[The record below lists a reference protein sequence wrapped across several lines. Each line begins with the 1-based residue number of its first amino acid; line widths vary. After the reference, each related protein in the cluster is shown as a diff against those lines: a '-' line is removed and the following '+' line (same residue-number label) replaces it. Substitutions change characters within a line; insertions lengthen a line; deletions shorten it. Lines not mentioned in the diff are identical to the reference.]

1 MKVALSKTKTSVI
14 KDGALKN
21 EPGRLVVWWYGPL
34 TKNVQAVSVP
44 NVVVFFRRLDENGNL
59 GLLVRLEL
67 ALTHLGLLRIGSIWS
82 EGVRIATIDY
92 EVREFDVSF
101 SSDGWKIIS
110 PYAAVHEGKQPNPI
124 PPNEYQLYFTHDRNF
139 LLDLNLGG
147 GRNLL
152 LPCTEFFVRYY
163 GHSDEVR
170 RVLAT
175 YQWSEAETRL
185 YKPIEEPVLPGT
197 WPIKLAKRM
206 YNDDAM
212 FLAHVL
218 YDPYVKRQ
226 SMQVYSQIESAFEA
240 KKPYA
245 FIKIAP
251 WFRGPAKI
259 RVAGLPINGG
269 RTTFLGLQ
277 ILGGTYPRGNPILL
291 DREWTN
297 KTDGTGD
304 EEDGGEEEVSFPAKV
319 SHHLP
324 NAINL
329 TNDDEPDHGSSSIE
343 IEEDNFAILGEPPV
357 VIDVRR
363 AKEGSSSSRYLSGD
377 GPACYSTGEPFGSA
391 KGVGHASI
399 HARAVMESHGI
410 LRDMWNAVRH
420 LQASHPDVI
429 QVAEWFTFEDGFQSG
444 PDPKLVALEP
454 FGGEEEGVGT
464 DILNWLYHDPG
475 LRVPRGALII
485 RVTISGKPVY
495 LFEIQRRPIKKKDE
509 HGIAKDAE
517 ETFKGLVFSLPDGDG
532 LHSWLRSLLAQ
543 VRHAKG
549 VVQRLTGSCPGV
561 AHAFKHS
568 PAIVEKVP
576 CEAAVKNAL
585 RKVGIEL

>member
-1 MKVALSKTKTSVI
+1 MKVAISKTKTSVI
-14 KDGALKN
+14 KDGTLKN

-34 TKNVQAVSVP
+34 TKNVQAESVP

-124 PPNEYQLYFTHDRNF
+124 PPNEYQLCYTHDRNF

-152 LPCTEFFVRYY
+152 LPCTEFFVRSY
-163 GHSDEVR
+163 GRSVEVK

-175 YQWSEAETRL
+175 YPWHEAEPRL
-185 YKPIEEPVLPGT
+185 FKPIEGPVQPGT

-206 YNDDAM
+206 FNDDAV
-212 FLAHVL
+212 FIAHVM

-226 SMQVYSQIESAFEA
+226 AMLVYSQIESAFEA

-245 FIKIAP
+245 FLKIAP

-269 RTTFLGLQ
+269 RTFLGLR

-304 EEDGGEEEVSFPAKV
+304 EEDGGEEEGRFPAKV
-319 SHHLP
+319 LHHLP
-324 NAINL
+324 NVINL

-343 IEEDNFAILGEPPV
+343 IEEDDYVILGEPRV

-363 AKEGSSSSRYLSGD
+363 AKEGGATSRYLSGD
-377 GPACYSTGEPFGSA
+377 GSTSYSTGEPYGSE
-391 KGVGHASI
+391 KDVGHASI

-429 QVAEWFTFEDGFQSG
+429 QVAEWFTFKDGFQSG
-444 PDPKLVALEP
+444 PDLKLVALEA
-454 FGGEEEGVGT
+454 FGEEEDGIGN
-464 DILNWLYHDPG
+464 DIRNWVFHDP
-475 LRVPRGALII
+475 LSRTPRGALII
-485 RVTISGKPVY
+485 RITMSGKQVY
-495 LFEIQRRPIKKKDE
+495 LLEIQRRPMKKKDE
-509 HGIAKDAE
+509 LGMEKNAE
-517 ETFKGLVFSLPDGDG
+517 ETFKGLVFSLPDGNG
-532 LHSWLRSLLAQ
+532 LRIWLRSLLAQ
-543 VRHAKG
+543 VRHVKG
-549 VVQRLTGSCPGV
+549 VVQRLTVSCPGV
-561 AHAFKHS
+561 AHAFKHA
-568 PAIVEKVP
+568 PASDEQVP

-585 RKVGIEL
+585 RKVGVEL